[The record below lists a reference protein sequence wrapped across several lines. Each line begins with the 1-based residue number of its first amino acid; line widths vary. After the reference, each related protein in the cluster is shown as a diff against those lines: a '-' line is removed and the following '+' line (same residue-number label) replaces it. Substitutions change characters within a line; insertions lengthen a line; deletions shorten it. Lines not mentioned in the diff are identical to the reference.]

1 MQKLT
6 LAASLIAVAL
16 SLFAVLT
23 SSGQFGSMANA
34 GTTNTWSNIRQY
46 PPLVFSS
53 TATLDCSISS
63 TKPGRQI
70 MTTTSGQG
78 FSFDAPMKPINGGK
92 VKLKGRGMHYEFNG
106 FPTRAIPA
114 TFSGLGS
121 GKITAMKTEVAVDVK
136 RFLQPGGPGTNIRF
150 TAADIDPNGAYVEF
164 TGVFVRDRDLKQ
176 FPFRVLFGHVTDGGG
191 NVVPATPAPSSTLM
205 SKSVRLGTPSQS
217 ATVISAL
224 YEAEDDVQNLSSR
237 P

>member
-6 LAASLIAVAL
+6 LAASMIAVTL

-34 GTTNTWSNIRQY
+34 VTTYTRSDTRQY

-63 TKPGRQI
+63 TKPGRQV

-92 VKLKGRGMHYEFNG
+92 VKLQGRGMHYEFNG
-106 FPTRAIPA
+106 FPTRAVPA

-121 GKITAMKTEVAVDVK
+121 GKITAMKTEVAVDVR
-136 RFLQPGGPGTNIRF
+136 RFAQPGGPGTNIRF

-176 FPFRVLFGHVTDGGG
+176 FPFRVLFGHVIAGGG
-191 NVVPATPAPSSTLM
+191 NVVPASSAPSTPIM
-205 SKSVRLGTPSQS
+205 SKRVVLGSPNQS

-224 YEAEDDVQNLSSR
+224 YEAEDDVQNLR
-237 P
+237 